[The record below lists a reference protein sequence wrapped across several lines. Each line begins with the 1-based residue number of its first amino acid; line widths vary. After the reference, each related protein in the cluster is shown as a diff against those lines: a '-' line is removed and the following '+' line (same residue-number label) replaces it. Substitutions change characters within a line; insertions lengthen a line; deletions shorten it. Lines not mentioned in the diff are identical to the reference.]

1 LSKVVKAKYTADAVD
16 GFTPRTAMEEAARC
30 LLCEDAPCSKGC
42 PAGTDPGKFIRSIR
56 FRNVKGAAET
66 IRENNVLGGS
76 CARVCP
82 YDRLC
87 EEFCSRCGIDKPI
100 QIGKL
105 QRFAVEQEKAY
116 KMKTL
121 VAPAKKKADK
131 VACIGSGPASLACAA
146 KLAQAGYQ
154 VTIFEAAEKAGGVL
168 TYGITPA
175 RLPQH
180 VVDFD
185 IKTVKDLGVKFVFD
199 TKVGEDI
206 TVDELKK
213 AGFKAFFVGAGLWDA
228 KIPEIPGKDLKGVT
242 NAIDFLKA
250 ARESKG
256 TFDPGK
262 RVVVIGG
269 GDVAMDCA
277 TSAKLLG
284 AENVMVYYRRTLE
297 EAPANMTELQYATSL
312 GVTITTNFA
321 PKEMLGKDKV
331 EFAVFKGRD
340 GVSEA
345 KVAVDTVVFAIG
357 QAPEDLTKIA
367 PVKVTEKGTIAANAK
382 GKTNVAGIYAAG
394 DAVNGG
400 KTVVEAVA
408 AGKEAAAEIIAYLE
422 KKEGVK

>member
-87 EEFCSRCGIDKPI
+87 EEYCSRCGIDKPI

-105 QRFAVEQEKAY
+105 QRFAVEQEKAH
-116 KMKTL
+116 KMKILT
-121 VAPAKKKADK
+121 APAKKKNVK

-185 IKTVKDLGVKFVFD
+185 IKTVKDLGVKFVFG

-206 TVDELKK
+206 TIDELKK
-213 AGFKAFFVGAGLWDA
+213 AGFKAFFIGAGLWSSKVPD
-228 KIPEIPGKDLKGVT
+228 IPGKDLKGVT
-242 NAIDFLKA
+242 SAIDFLKA

-256 TFDPGK
+256 AFDPGK
-262 RVVVIGG
+262 TVVVIGG

-277 TSAKLLG
+277 TTAKLLG
-284 AENVMVYYRRTLE
+284 ADVKIYYRRTLE
-297 EAPANMTELQYATSL
+297 EAPANMTEIQYATSL
-312 GVTITTNFA
+312 GIPITTNFA
-321 PKEMLGKDKV
+321 PKEILGKGKA
-331 EFAVFKGRD
+331 EFVVFKGRD

-345 KVAVDTVVFAIG
+345 KVAADTVIFAIG
-357 QAPEDLTKIA
+357 QAPEDMTKIA
-367 PVKVTEKGTIAANAK
+367 PVKITEKGTIAANAK
-382 GKTNVAGIYAAG
+382 GKTNVAGIFAAG
-394 DAVNGG
+394 DVVNGG

-408 AGKEAAAEIIAYLE
+408 AGKEAAAEIIAYLT

>member
-1 LSKVVKAKYTADAVD
+1 MSKVVKAKYTADAVD

-30 LLCEDAPCSKGC
+30 LLCIDAPCSKGC

-66 IRENNVLGGS
+66 IRENNILGGS

-105 QRFAVEQEKAY
+105 QRFAVEQEKAF
-116 KMKTL
+116 KMKVL
-121 VAPAKKKADK
+121 KAPAKKKAEK
-131 VACIGSGPASLACAA
+131 VACVGAGPASLACAA
-146 KLAQAGYQ
+146 KLAQEGYQ
-154 VTIFEAAEKAGGVL
+154 VTIFEAQDKAGGVL

-185 IKTVKDLGVKFVFD
+185 IKAVKDLGVKFVFD

-206 TVDELKK
+206 TIEELKK
-213 AGFKAFFVGAGLWDA
+213 SGFKAIFIGAGLWDA
-228 KIPEIPGKDLKGVT
+228 KVPEIPGKDLKGVT
-242 NAIDFLKA
+242 TAVDFLKA
-250 ARESKG
+250 ARDSKG
-256 TFDPGK
+256 SFDPGK
-262 RVVVIGG
+262 SVVVIGG

-277 TSAKLLG
+277 TTAKLLG
-284 AENVMVYYRRTLE
+284 AEKVAVYYRRTLE
-297 EAPANMTELQYATSL
+297 EAPANMTEIQYAISL

-321 PKEMLGKDKV
+321 PAEILGDKNV

-345 KVAVDTVVFAIG
+345 KVAADTVVFAIG
-357 QAPEDLTKIA
+357 QAAEDMSKVA
-367 PVKVTEKGTIAANAK
+367 PVKLTDKGTIAANAK
-382 GKTNVAGIYAAG
+382 GKTNVAGVFAAG
-394 DAVNGG
+394 DVVNNG

-408 AGKEAAAEIIAYLE
+408 AGKEAAAEILNYLA

>member
-1 LSKVVKAKYTADAVD
+1 MSKVVKAKYTADAVE

-87 EEFCSRCGIDKPI
+87 EEYCSRCGIDKPI

-105 QRFAVEQEKAY
+105 QRFAVEQEKAH
-116 KMKTL
+116 KMKILT
-121 VAPAKKKADK
+121 APAKKKDDK

-185 IKTVKDLGVKFVFD
+185 IKSVKDLGVKFVFD

-206 TVDELKK
+206 TIDELKK
-213 AGFKAFFVGAGLWDA
+213 AGFKAFFIGAGLWDS
-228 KIPEIPGKDLKGVT
+228 KVPEIPGKDLKGVT
-242 NAIDFLKA
+242 NAIDFLKS
-250 ARESKG
+250 ARDSKG
-256 TFDPGK
+256 SFDPGK
-262 RVVVIGG
+262 KVVVIGG

-277 TSAKLLG
+277 TTAKLLG
-284 AENVMVYYRRTLE
+284 ADVKVYYRRTLE
-297 EAPANMTELQYATSL
+297 EAPANMTEIQYVISL
-312 GVTITTNFA
+312 GIPITTNFA
-321 PKEMLGKDKV
+321 PKEIVGNGKA
-331 EFAVFKGRD
+331 EFAVFQGRD

-345 KVAVDTVVFAIG
+345 KVAADTVVFAIG
-357 QAPEDLTKIA
+357 QAPEDMAKIA
-367 PVKVTEKGTIAANAK
+367 SLKVTEKGTIAANAK
-382 GKTNVAGIYAAG
+382 GKTNAAGIFAAG
-394 DAVNGG
+394 DIVNGG

-408 AGKEAAAEIIAYLE
+408 AGKDAAAEIISYLE